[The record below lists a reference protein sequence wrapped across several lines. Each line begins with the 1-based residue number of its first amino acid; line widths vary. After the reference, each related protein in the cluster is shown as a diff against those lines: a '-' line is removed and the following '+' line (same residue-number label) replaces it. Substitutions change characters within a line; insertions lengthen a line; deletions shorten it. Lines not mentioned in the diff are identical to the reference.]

1 MGLGICCARVDE
13 NGLELVE
20 HGTTLFPIACYYDDL
35 ANEEVP
41 WHWHD
46 ELEAAVIT
54 DGRAI
59 VTAGEQKYII
69 GPGEGFFINSG
80 ILHGAWDIDDS
91 GCRFHSLVFHPRLV
105 GGSLDSVFYQ
115 NYILPLIENQSLE
128 GLFLQPGVLW
138 QKAVLDAIEESWQ
151 ACVNEPDGYEFL
163 VRSALSQLVFQIH
176 SHLPAF
182 KPQSGGKA
190 NRNAERIK
198 IMLQYIH
205 DHFANEIST
214 RHIAQS
220 ATVSES
226 ECLRCFRA
234 TIGTTPIQYLKQY
247 RIQRA
252 AQLLLTTQD
261 KIADIGTQCGFQDVS
276 YFTKTFRQAKGCTPS
291 QYRQSSQ

>member
-1 MGLGICCARVDE
+1 M
-13 NGLELVE
+13 
-20 HGTTLFPIACYYDDL
+20 
-35 ANEEVP
+35 
-41 WHWHD
+41 
-46 ELEAAVIT
+46 
-54 DGRAI
+54 
-59 VTAGEQKYII
+59 
-69 GPGEGFFINSG
+69 
-80 ILHGAWDIDDS
+80 
-91 GCRFHSLVFHPRLV
+91 
-105 GGSLDSVFYQ
+105 FYQ

-261 KIADIGTQCGFQDVS
+261 KIADIGAQCGFQDVS